1 MVGFRKAMDY
11 CPSLFSQ
18 RDLFYLDRW
27 SMHPTELHLEA
38 QKLTYLIECY
48 LSNFF
53 HASLM
58 PEKKKKNKSRRIGIG
73 SDEVG

>member
-27 SMHPTELHLEA
+27 AMGIILH
-38 QKLTYLIECY
+38 
-48 LSNFF
+48 
-53 HASLM
+53 
-58 PEKKKKNKSRRIGIG
+58 
-73 SDEVG
+73 